1 MLKKLA
7 AVLLYPLACLSTAQ
21 AHITLEQKSA
31 IAGTSYKAVFR
42 VGHGCEGSPTTALS
56 VFMPEGFVG
65 AKPMAKAG
73 WKLDIKTEKLDKPYD
88 SHGTPVSERAAQF
101 TWSGGRLLDAEYD
114 EFVVVMPLPDS
125 AEKRAIRVLQ
135 QCEKSQNDWAAI
147 AVEGQEKP
155 RFPAP
160 TLDIIPAAPAAGHE
174 HHH

>member
-1 MLKKLA
+1 MLKKFA
-7 AVLLYPLACLSTAQ
+7 AALLYAATCLPYAQ
-21 AHITLEQKSA
+21 AHINLEQKSA

-42 VGHGCEGSPTTALS
+42 VGHGCDGSPTTSLT

-65 AKPMAKAG
+65 AKPMPKAG

-88 SHGTPVSERAAQF
+88 SHGTPVGERTAQF

-114 EFVVVMPLPDS
+114 EFVIVMPLPDS
-125 AEKRAIRVLQ
+125 TGKRAIHVLQ
-135 QCEKSQNDWAAI
+135 QCEKGQNDWAAV

-160 TLDIIPAAPAAGHE
+160 TLDVVPAAPVAGHE